1 MMAGRNSLFIPGPTN
16 MPERIRL
23 AMDINTEDHRAM
35 SAPDFMVP
43 LFEDLKKIFRTDKG
57 EVIVFPSSGT
67 GGWEAAI
74 TNTLSPGDK
83 VLTAR
88 FGQFSS
94 LWIDS
99 CRALG
104 IEVEDIDVPW
114 GEGAPVEQIAERL
127 AADTQHEIKGVIV
140 CHNETATGVTSDIKG
155 VREALDACN
164 HPALLYVDGISS
176 IGAIEF
182 DMDAWGV
189 DLAVAGSQKGFMLP
203 TGLGII
209 GVSQKALQAGETASC
224 PRFYFD
230 FKMMINQART
240 GFGPYTPAMGLLRG
254 LRASVDVL
262 LEEGME
268 NVWQRH
274 HRLAEG
280 VRQAVVAWGL
290 STCAKTPA
298 WQSDT
303 VTGVMVP
310 EGIDGQEIVKR
321 AYQDYNLSLGGGLTQ
336 VAGKLFRIGHLG
348 DLNECML
355 FSALGGAEMVM
366 RDMGMDIEPGK
377 GVGAAIEY
385 WHKNKV

>member
-1 MMAGRNSLFIPGPTN
+1 MAGRNSLFIPGPTN
-16 MPERIRL
+16 MPEHIRL
-23 AMDINTEDHRAM
+23 AMDVNTEDHRAS

-43 LFEDLKKIFRTDKG
+43 LFEDLKKVFRTEKG
-57 EVIVFPSSGT
+57 EVVVFPSSGT

-83 VLTAR
+83 ILTAR

-114 GEGAPVEQIAERL
+114 GDGAPVEVIAERL
-127 AADTQHEIKGVIV
+127 AADTDHEIKGIVV

-155 VREALDACN
+155 VRQAMDASN

-182 DMDAWGV
+182 EMDAWGV

-203 TGLGII
+203 TGLGIV
-209 GVSQKALQAGETASC
+209 GVSQKALAAGETATC

-230 FKMMINQART
+230 FKMMINQTRT

-254 LRASVDVL
+254 LRASVDTL
-262 LEEGME
+262 LAEGME
-268 NVWQRH
+268 NVWSRH
-274 HRLAEG
+274 KRLAEG
-280 VRQAVVAWGL
+280 VRRAVSAWGL
-290 STCAKTPA
+290 TTCATKPE

-310 EGIDGQEIVKR
+310 DHIDGQEIVKR
-321 AYQDYNLSLGGGLTQ
+321 AYTDYNLSLGGGLAL

-355 FSALGGAEMVM
+355 FSALGGAELVM

-377 GVGAAIEY
+377 GVGAAVEY
-385 WHKNKV
+385 WSNNK

>member
-1 MMAGRNSLFIPGPTN
+1 MAGRNSLFIPGPTN
-16 MPERIRL
+16 MPEHIRL
-23 AMDINTEDHRAM
+23 AMDVNTEDHRAS
-35 SAPDFMVP
+35 SAPEFMVP
-43 LFEDLKKIFRTDKG
+43 LFEDLKKVFRTEKG
-57 EVIVFPSSGT
+57 EVVVFPSSGT

-114 GEGAPVEQIAERL
+114 GEGAPVGAIAARL
-127 AADTQHEIKGVIV
+127 AADTDHEIKGVVV
-140 CHNETATGVTSDIKG
+140 CHNETATGVTSDVKG
-155 VREALDACN
+155 VRQAMDASN

-182 DMDAWGV
+182 EMDAWGV

-203 TGLGII
+203 TGLGIV
-209 GVSQKALQAGETASC
+209 GVSQKALAAGENSTC

-230 FKMMINQART
+230 FKMMINQTRT

-254 LRASVDVL
+254 LRASVDTL
-262 LEEGME
+262 LAEGME
-268 NVWQRH
+268 NVWNRH
-274 HRLAEG
+274 KRLAEG
-280 VRQAVVAWGL
+280 VRRAVTAWGL
-290 STCAKTPA
+290 STCAKTPE

-310 EGIDGQEIVKR
+310 DHIDGQEIVKR
-321 AYQDYNLSLGGGLTQ
+321 AYADYNLSLGGGLAL

-366 RDMGMDIEPGK
+366 RDMGMDIEPGS

-385 WHKNKV
+385 WSKNR

>member
-1 MMAGRNSLFIPGPTN
+1 MAGRNSLFIPGPTN
-16 MPERIRL
+16 MPEHIRL
-23 AMDINTEDHRAM
+23 AMDVNTEDHRAS

-43 LFEDLKKIFRTDKG
+43 LFEDLKKVFRTEKG
-57 EVIVFPSSGT
+57 EVVVFPSSGT

-83 VLTAR
+83 ILTAR

-114 GEGAPVEQIAERL
+114 GEGAPVEVIAERL
-127 AADTQHEIKGVIV
+127 AADTDHEIKGIVV

-155 VREALDACN
+155 VRQAMDASN

-182 DMDAWGV
+182 EMDAWGV

-203 TGLGII
+203 TGLGIV
-209 GVSQKALQAGETASC
+209 GVSQKALTAGETATC

-230 FKMMINQART
+230 FKMMINQTRT

-254 LRASVDVL
+254 LRASVDTL
-262 LEEGME
+262 LAEGME
-268 NVWQRH
+268 NVWSRH
-274 HRLAEG
+274 KRLAEG
-280 VRQAVVAWGL
+280 VRRAVSAWGL
-290 STCAKTPA
+290 TTCATKPE

-310 EGIDGQEIVKR
+310 DHIDGQEIVKR
-321 AYQDYNLSLGGGLTQ
+321 AYTDYNLSLGGGLAL

-355 FSALGGAEMVM
+355 FSALGGAELVM
-366 RDMGMDIEPGK
+366 RDMGMDIEPGR
-377 GVGAAIEY
+377 GVGAAVEY
-385 WHKNKV
+385 WSNNK

>member
-1 MMAGRNSLFIPGPTN
+1 MAGRNSLFIPGPTN

>member
-1 MMAGRNSLFIPGPTN
+1 MAGRNSLFIPGPTN

-114 GEGAPVEQIAERL
+114 GEGAPVGQIAERL

-155 VREALDACN
+155 VREALDTCN

-182 DMDAWGV
+182 EMDAWGV

-209 GVSQKALQAGETASC
+209 GVSQKALQARETASC

-230 FKMMINQART
+230 FKMMINQTRT

-366 RDMGMDIEPGK
+366 RDIGMDIEPGK

-385 WHKNKV
+385 WHKNK

>member
-1 MMAGRNSLFIPGPTN
+1 MAGRNSLFIPGPTN

-104 IEVEDIDVPW
+104 IEVEDMDVPW
-114 GEGAPVEQIAERL
+114 GEGAPVGQIAERL
-127 AADTQHEIKGVIV
+127 AADAQHEIKGVIV

-182 DMDAWGV
+182 EMDAWGV

-203 TGLGII
+203 TGLGIV

-230 FKMMINQART
+230 FKMMINQTRT

-268 NVWQRH
+268 KVWQRH

-280 VRQAVVAWGL
+280 VRQAVAAWGL

-310 EGIDGQEIVKR
+310 EHIDGQEIVKR

-385 WHKNKV
+385 WHQNK

>member
-1 MMAGRNSLFIPGPTN
+1 MAGRNSLFIPGPTN
-16 MPERIRL
+16 MPEHIRL
-23 AMDINTEDHRAM
+23 AMDINTEDHRAA

-43 LFEDLKKIFRTDKG
+43 LFEDLKKVFRTEKG
-57 EVIVFPSSGT
+57 EVVVFPSSGT

-83 VLTAR
+83 ILTAR

-114 GEGAPVEQIAERL
+114 GEGAPVGAIAERL
-127 AADTQHEIKGVIV
+127 AADSNHEIKGVVV

-155 VREALDACN
+155 VRQAMDASN

-182 DMDAWGV
+182 EMDAWGV

-203 TGLGII
+203 TGLGIV
-209 GVSQKALQAGETASC
+209 GVSQKALAAGETATC

-230 FKMMINQART
+230 FKLMINQTRT

-254 LRASVDVL
+254 LRASVDTL
-262 LEEGME
+262 LAEGME
-268 NVWQRH
+268 NVWSRH
-274 HRLAEG
+274 KRLAEG
-280 VRQAVVAWGL
+280 VRRAVSAWGL
-290 STCAKTPA
+290 TTCAKTA
-298 WQSDT
+298 EWQSDT

-310 EGIDGQEIVKR
+310 DHIDGQEIVKR
-321 AYQDYNLSLGGGLTQ
+321 AYTDYNLSLGGGLAL

-377 GVGAAIEY
+377 GVGAAVEY
-385 WHKNKV
+385 WSQNKK

>member
-1 MMAGRNSLFIPGPTN
+1 MAGRNSLFIPGPTN

-104 IEVEDIDVPW
+104 VVVEDIDVPW
-114 GEGAPVEQIAERL
+114 GEGAPVGQIAERL

-155 VREALDACN
+155 VREALNTCN

-182 DMDAWGV
+182 EMDAWGV

-230 FKMMINQART
+230 FKMMINQTRT

-385 WHKNKV
+385 WHKNK